1 MAFQDNAVNIIE
13 EELTTRI
20 EFKCS
25 DLGGMYYEINNNGI
39 FYDAHYPVPWALEDE
54 NNNYGK
60 LSECNNCLY
69 FGRIRGVVV
78 ACCSNCADDN
88 GRRDDH
94 HFQRGYLDV
103 CLFSQEEM
111 QRELP
116 YMHGA
121 ILEQIGF
128 SDAPP
133 REEEDDQE
141 EDDQEED
148 EEQEEDDQE
157 EEDEEEEAS
166 VSTHSSMPSL
176 VECTDEEEEEEQYNP
191 VQQDFM
197 QLYPQLFDNR
207 DYESNSDSEYIDIVA
222 PEFYYDAEGELQ
234 PYPSRE

>member
-13 EELTTRI
+13 QVEEELTTRV

-54 NNNYGK
+54 NNHYKK
-60 LSECNNCLY
+60 LSECDNCLY

-78 ACCSNCADDN
+78 ACCSNCADDS
-88 GRRDDH
+88 GRRNDA

-103 CLFSQEEM
+103 CKMSQQEM
-111 QRELP
+111 ERELP

-128 SDAPP
+128 SDAPA
-133 REEEDDQE
+133 RQ
-141 EDDQEED
+141 QEED
-148 EEQEEDDQE
+148 EEQEDDE
-157 EEDEEEEAS
+157 VS

-176 VECTDEEEEEEQYNP
+176 VECSDEEQEEEQYNP
-191 VQQDFM
+191 VQQNFM
-197 QLYPQLFDNR
+197 QLYPQLFVNA
-207 DYESNSDSEYIDIVA
+207 DYESNSDSDSDYLNIE
-222 PEFYYDAEGELQ
+222 PEFYYDGEGQLQ

>member
-1 MAFQDNAVNIIE
+1 MAFQDNTVNVIE

-25 DLGGMYYEINNNGI
+25 DLGGMYYEINGNGI

-54 NNNYGK
+54 NNNYIK
-60 LSECNNCLY
+60 LSECENCLH

-78 ACCSNCADDN
+78 ACCSNCAEDN
-88 GRRDDH
+88 GRRNDA
-94 HFQRGYLDV
+94 HFQIGYMDA

-111 QRELP
+111 HRELP

-121 ILEQIGF
+121 ILQQIGF

-133 REEEDDQE
+133 RE
-141 EDDQEED
+141 QEED
-148 EEQEEDDQE
+148 EEQEE
-157 EEDEEEEAS
+157 EDEDEVS

-176 VECTDEEEEEEQYNP
+176 VECSDEEQEEEQYNP
-191 VQQDFM
+191 VQQNFM
-197 QLYPQLFDNR
+197 QLYPQLFVNA
-207 DYESNSDSEYIDIVA
+207 DYESNSDSDSDYLNIE
-222 PEFYYDAEGELQ
+222 PEFYYDGEGQLQ